1 MNYKIGDWVI
11 ITDNKYGC
19 KGMKG
24 RLYAY
29 NNQHTIRKEWL
40 VDFGRYYANLRSTD
54 GDRYITHTGNGLADT
69 PLPTPTG
76 MWHAELMFKPAVN
89 ISELLNKYYAV
100 HSVDMDK
107 S

>member
-11 ITDNKYGC
+11 ITDNQYGC

-24 RLYAY
+24 RLHAY
-29 NNQHTIRKEWL
+29 SGTWGNKEWL
-40 VDFGRYYANLRSTD
+40 VDFGGFYDNLISTG
-54 GDRYITHTGNGLADT
+54 GDYYITHTGTGIAAT

-76 MWHAELMFKPAVN
+76 MWHSDRMFKPAVN
-89 ISELLNKYYAV
+89 ISELLTNYYAV